1 MPLLPD
7 RGNPPYHRPM
17 IGLHFA
23 LCGLAAL
30 ALGAG
35 AFYIIGQ
42 TGLAGHNGLEGGIY
56 SNLVTYPA
64 VILVGCFGF
73 WIAFAASDPGTG
85 K

>member
-1 MPLLPD
+1 
-7 RGNPPYHRPM
+7 M
-17 IGLHFA
+17 IGLRYS
-23 LCGLAAL
+23 LCGLAAV
-30 ALGAG
+30 ALGVG

-42 TGLAGHNGLEGGIY
+42 TGLAGEGGLEGGIY

-73 WIAFAASDPGTG
+73 WIAFAASDPGSG